1 MTKTIMNLVCT
12 LVVAVLLGQAAIS
25 QVQFQV
31 SLNVTNGPTTQ
42 ALVVGI
48 SGDGPGGIQDNTIGA
63 DTDTS
68 IFGAYSEAL
77 APPAPP
83 APFAFDARIITI
95 PGRVSTFPTGLGSG
109 VFSDFRGWDNVLQ
122 VDTFKITIAG
132 DDVDLASTTISWPT
146 GLGAY
151 ASSWVIKPQTS
162 SEWGPVDMIANT
174 NAVIPVAVLDRNIL
188 IIKTGAGIA
197 GPVFAM
203 NPTGLNFGAVNVGS
217 SSAIQSV
224 TVSNPSTTNSLS
236 VLATPDA
243 DYSIVPPS
251 AVVAAGGSQVFDITF
266 TPTAPGPG
274 GNIEF
279 THNALGGADTLFVTS
294 FGADTSK
301 FLSLSPDT
309 LAAKDPLKGKFFKSN
324 KRGKGLYPNWA
335 NLLEEVVVQGGFQ
348 PGMSEGDS
356 AGGMVVGVSLMDNT
370 APGKFKVNKV
380 YGASHG
386 WVRNTKWDFKKNIG
400 KGYSDLQ
407 KTMEDKTGSHL
418 GLGTVRGFNT
428 FANGKPFI
436 KQLKKLQPKKQANK
450 LYAEVVALKFNIAAS
465 QLGKTPVGFGEL
477 IFDVDGNLFD
487 ETEVKEIAAEAD
499 TMLTNYQTVLQADFD
514 SLYSAVYRINRAFLG
529 AIDTFTFET
538 GLKLSVKGVVNTTS
552 FLKAPIPFV
561 PTVIV
566 ATTDQTEEDGDFE
579 DDAYDDEEGLMPVAA
594 KLYQNY
600 PNPFNPSTTISFRL
614 REASTVNI
622 AVFNML
628 GQQVGTLVEG
638 EEFDEG
644 FNTVEFS
651 ASELSSG
658 VYFYRIDAQ
667 DIETGER
674 SVEARKM
681 MLLK

>member
-1 MTKTIMNLVCT
+1 MMKRVLNLTCT
-12 LVVAVLLGQAAIS
+12 VILGVLLVQTAHS

-31 SLNVTNGPTTQ
+31 PVTVTNGATTQ
-42 ALVVGI
+42 PLVVGI
-48 SGDGPGGIQDNTIGA
+48 SGDGVGGIQDNTIGA

-68 IFGAYSEAL
+68 FGIYREEL

-83 APFAFDARIITI
+83 APFAFDARIVTI

-132 DDVDLASTTISWPT
+132 DDVDLAATTISWPS

-151 ASSWVIKPQTS
+151 ASSWTIKQQGGLG
-162 SEWGPVDMIANT
+162 EWGPIDMIANT
-174 NAVIPVAVLDRNIL
+174 NAVIPAAVVDRNIL
-188 IIKTGAGIA
+188 IIKVGAGVA

-236 VLATPDA
+236 VAATPDA
-243 DYSIVPPS
+243 DYSIVPPN
-251 AVVAAGGSQVFDITF
+251 AVVAAGDSQVFDITF

-301 FLSLSPDT
+301 FLTLSPDT
-309 LAAKDPLKGKFFKSN
+309 IAAKDPVKLKFFKSN

-348 PGMSEGDS
+348 PGTSEGDS
-356 AGGMVVGVSLMDNT
+356 AGGMVVGVSLMDMT
-370 APGKFKVNKV
+370 APGKFKPNKV
-380 YGASHG
+380 YAASHG

-400 KGYSDLQ
+400 KGYNDLQ
-407 KTMEDKTGSHL
+407 KTMEDKTGSHVA
-418 GLGTVRGFNT
+418 LGTVRGFDLL
-428 FANGKPFI
+428 ASGKPFV

-477 IFDVDGNLFD
+477 LFDVDGNLFD

-499 TMLTNYQTVLQADFD
+499 TMLTNYQTVSQADFD

-529 AIDTFTFET
+529 AIDTITFET
-538 GLKLSVKGVVNTTS
+538 GGKLFVKGVVNATS

-561 PTVIV
+561 PTMVV
-566 ATTDQTEEDGDFE
+566 ATTDQTEEDADFE
-579 DDAYDDEEGLMPVAA
+579 DGEYDDEDGLMPAAA

-614 REASTVNI
+614 RDASTVNI
-622 AVFNML
+622 SVFNML
-628 GQQVGTLVEG
+628 GQQIGTLVEG
-638 EEFDEG
+638 EEFDGG

-658 VYFYRIDAQ
+658 VYFYRIDVQ